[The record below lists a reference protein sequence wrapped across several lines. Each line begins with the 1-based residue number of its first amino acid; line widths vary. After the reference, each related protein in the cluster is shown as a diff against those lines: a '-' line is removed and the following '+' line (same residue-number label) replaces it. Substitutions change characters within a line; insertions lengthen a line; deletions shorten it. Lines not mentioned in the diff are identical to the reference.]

1 MKLLLTTG
9 DDTLPGRSDINRLKH
24 QIEEMTM
31 NINEITVVLN
41 ALTATVNKIFAEV
54 SALKQN
60 ADDAQVV
67 PVEVENALNALQ
79 TAIADVDA
87 INADTTQA

>member
-9 DDTLPGRSDINRLKH
+9 DDALPGRSDINRLKH

-41 ALTATVNKIFAEV
+41 ALTATVNKILPR
-54 SALKQN
+54 SAR
-60 ADDAQVV
+60 
-67 PVEVENALNALQ
+67 
-79 TAIADVDA
+79 
-87 INADTTQA
+87 

>member
-9 DDTLPGRSDINRLKH
+9 DDALPGRGDINRLKH

-31 NINEITVVLN
+31 NINEITVTLN

-60 ADDAQVV
+60 ANDAQVV

-87 INADTTQA
+87 INEDTTQA